1 MQETPGGWL
10 MLPDILFEAVQE
22 LEFYQAEYPQLYEQ
36 YREEIDQIKNLMEL
50 LRVKIERPPG
60 TLLPARP

>member
-1 MQETPGGWL
+1 
-10 MLPDILFEAVQE
+10 MLPDILCEAVQE
-22 LEFYQAEYPQLYEQ
+22 LECSQAEYPQLSEP
-36 YREEIDQIKNLMEL
+36 YREEIDQLKNLMEL